1 MGGGVKQSDVVS
13 GSACMHM
20 FSSPSQP
27 LSPQLRMMV
36 SGVLVEGQK
45 LRCV

>member
-13 GSACMHM
+13 GNACMHM

-27 LSPQLRMMV
+27 LSF
-36 SGVLVEGQK
+36 GWFI
-45 LRCV
+45 